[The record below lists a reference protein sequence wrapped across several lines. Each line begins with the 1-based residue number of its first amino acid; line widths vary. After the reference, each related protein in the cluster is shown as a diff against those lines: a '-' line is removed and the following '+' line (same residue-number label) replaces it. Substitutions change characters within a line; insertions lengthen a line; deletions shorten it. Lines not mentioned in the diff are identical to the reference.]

1 MSEENVP
8 ETGEVS
14 VDDVL
19 AAIQQKNLGQAR
31 SHFEDLMGAKV
42 SSALE
47 AEKVNV
53 ASSIFNQAEE
63 ESEEVPE
70 EDDFSD
76 LSDDEEEETSFEDDV
91 AAAFEEEDV

>member
-42 SSALE
+42 SAALE

-91 AAAFEEEDV
+91 SAAFEEEDV